1 VDSYR
6 KGYPQFSFIIGET
19 PEFQN
24 FRRFRR
30 VRARLMLVKQ
40 DRIVEMEKR
49 LDDID
54 RDEKAELF
62 LGNVRRDRNDERAVV
77 LRNLDEALADYGIN
91 IFNARSII

>member
-1 VDSYR
+1 VNSYR
-6 KGYPQFSFIIGET
+6 KGYPQLSFIIGET

-40 DRIVEMEKR
+40 DRVAEIEEK

-54 RDEKAELF
+54 RNEEAELF
-62 LGNVRRDRNDERAVV
+62 LGNRRRDRNDKRAVV
-77 LRNLDEALADYGIN
+77 LKNLDEALADYGTEML
-91 IFNARSII
+91 NAQ